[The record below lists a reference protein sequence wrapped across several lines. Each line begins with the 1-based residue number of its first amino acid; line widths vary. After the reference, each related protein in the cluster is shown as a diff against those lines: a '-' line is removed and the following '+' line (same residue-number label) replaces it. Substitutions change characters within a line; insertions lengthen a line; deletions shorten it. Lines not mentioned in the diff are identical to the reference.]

1 VDFGIVIVLAGLA
14 LVDSTS
20 IGTLLIPVWMLLDP
34 HVRRA
39 QFLVYLGT
47 VAGFYFLLGVALTAG
62 AGTLRGLLDDA
73 SGSDALSWVQLVLGA
88 TLVGLSFWFDP
99 KRVARRRARQGGVG
113 PAERW
118 RARLTTARA
127 SYRAMV
133 LLGLAAAGL
142 EALSMLPY
150 LAAVGILAV
159 ADVGA
164 AVWVPVLAAY
174 VLVMVLPAVVL
185 LALRLAVH
193 ERVQPVLERL
203 GGWMARHVDGALEW
217 VLAVLGVYLAANAA
231 LRLGL
236 FDALG

>member
-1 VDFGIVIVLAGLA
+1 MIVLAGLA

-20 IGTLLIPVWMLLDP
+20 IGTLLLPVWMLLDP
-34 HVRRA
+34 HVRRTR
-39 QFLVYLGT
+39 FLAYLGT
-47 VAGFYFLLGVALTAG
+47 VAAFYFLLGVALTAG
-62 AGTLRGLLDDA
+62 AGTLRGRLDDA
-73 SGSDALSWVQLVLGA
+73 AGSDALSWVQLILGGI
-88 TLVGLSFWFDP
+88 LFGLSFRFDP
-99 KRVARRRARQGGVG
+99 KRVARRRARQGGGG

-127 SYRAMV
+127 SYRSMV

-164 AVWVPVLAAY
+164 AVWVPVLAGY

-185 LALRLAVH
+185 LAVRLAMH
-193 ERVQPVLERL
+193 ERVQPALERL
-203 GGWMARHVDGALEW
+203 AGWMARHADGALGW
-217 VLAVLGVYLAANAA
+217 VLALLGFYLAANAA
-231 LRLGL
+231 VRLGL
-236 FDALG
+236 FGTAG